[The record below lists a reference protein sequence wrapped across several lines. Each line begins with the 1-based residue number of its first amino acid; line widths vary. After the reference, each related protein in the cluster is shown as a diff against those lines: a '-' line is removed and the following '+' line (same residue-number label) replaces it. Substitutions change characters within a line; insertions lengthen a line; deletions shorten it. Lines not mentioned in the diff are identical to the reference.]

1 MNFFDAFMTPAPAG
15 QAVSVQ
21 SFLLALLTAL
31 VVGQL
36 NAWFY
41 KWTYRGTSYQRGLTH
56 GIVLIAIIA
65 ALSMHLVA
73 HSVIAVFGL
82 LGGMALIRFR
92 TMLRDPRDSAF
103 VLLSLVC
110 GMAAGFGLTLLAIGG
125 AVFANLIAWYLQVT
139 GFGGMYALDS
149 LLRFRVPT
157 AALDAAGISAVL
169 RRYCRSHVIISV
181 DESHERGALEGEL
194 SHCTYKLRL
203 RDPHDGPTLV
213 TALKT
218 AQPVDAVQLLVEPGE
233 ED

>member
-1 MNFFDAFMTPAPAG
+1 MNIFDALMTPSQAG
-15 QAVSVQ
+15 QPASLE
-21 SFLLALLTAL
+21 SFVLALLTAL

-36 NAWFY
+36 NAWCY
-41 KWTYRGTSYQRGLTH
+41 KWTYSGTSYQRGLAH

-110 GMAAGFGLTLLAIGG
+110 GMAAGFGLTLLAMGG
-125 AVFANLIAWYLQVT
+125 AVFANLVAWYLQVS

-157 AALDAAGISAVL
+157 DALDAAAISAVL
-169 RRYCRSHVIISV
+169 RRFCRAHSVISV
-181 DESHERGALEGEL
+181 DEVHEQNAAEAAF
-194 SHCTYKLRL
+194 SQCTYKVRL
-203 RDPHDGPTLV
+203 RDPHDGPALV
-213 TALKT
+213 TTLKA
-218 AQPVDAVQLLVEPGE
+218 AQPVDAVQLLIEAGE